1 MEGVQTTTKANI
13 FDVHKEWE
21 DSYNIR
27 SQLRDFGG
35 VFRAAKREDLPHV
48 NVQTAII
55 NSDVLIP
62 LAKRM
67 GAPDGDVLMVSI
79 PDLKTEFLGF
89 PWLFFFHKSKPFF

>member
-1 MEGVQTTTKANI
+1 MAGAEKAPKADILN
-13 FDVHKEWE
+13 VHQEWE
-21 DSYNIR
+21 DCYNVR
-27 SQLRDFGG
+27 SQLRGWGG
-35 VFRAAKREDLPHV
+35 VFRAAKRDALPHV

-79 PDLKTEFLGF
+79 PDLKREFLGF
-89 PWLFFFHKSKPFF
+89 P